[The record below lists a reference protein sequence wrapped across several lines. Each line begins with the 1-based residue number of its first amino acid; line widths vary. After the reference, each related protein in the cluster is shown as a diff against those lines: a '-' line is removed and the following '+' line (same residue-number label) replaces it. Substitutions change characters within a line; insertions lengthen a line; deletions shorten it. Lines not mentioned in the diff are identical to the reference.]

1 VYGRQYLKKEFF
13 MQTSQD
19 KSNQVSL
26 HKNSTPQAKLLIIE
40 REFDVPV
47 EQLFEAFATAENV
60 KIWWWPKGLYADH
73 VDLDFREGGKFF
85 INMKGFDQG
94 GDGMTGRFEKIV
106 ENESIVMTDQ
116 FADEKGNAI
125 SAKEANMPGEWPEVG
140 YITFEFS
147 AVDENTSRFH
157 LSQEG
162 VPNELQKD
170 CIQGWTES
178 FDKLENYLSGRKQ

>member
-1 VYGRQYLKKEFF
+1 

-19 KSNQVSL
+19 KSMSSSV
-26 HKNSTPQAKLLIIE
+26 HKNSTPQAKLLVIE

-73 VDLDFREGGKFF
+73 VDLDFRVGGRFF
-85 INMKGFDQG
+85 INMKGYDQG
-94 GDGMTGRFEKIV
+94 GGGMTGTFTDIV
-106 ENESIVMTDQ
+106 ENERIVMTDQ

-125 SAKEANMPGEWPEVG
+125 TAQEAKMPGEWPEMG
-140 YITFEFS
+140 YITFEFHAAGDNRS
-147 AVDENTSRFH
+147 GFVM
-157 LSQEG
+157 SQEG
-162 VPNELQKD
+162 IPNELQQD

-178 FDKLENYLSGRKQ
+178 FDKLEEYLSGTKH